1 MIENIKST
9 LKNSF
14 IYSLGSISTKLAGLV
29 LIPLYTDYLTVSEY
43 GILALLEISSQL
55 LIAVFSMKINSALF
69 RWYWDEEYKSKQKP
83 IFFTT
88 FIFTIIISLSLS
100 VILSKFAPYFSSL
113 LFNTENYTYLFRL
126 LLISAALQIISQ
138 IPLTLMRLQEK
149 SILYSSANIARL
161 IITLI
166 VTIYFITSLGKR
178 VEAVYEAQIIGHVI
192 FFIIIIKYILNN
204 IEIRFQSKTLL
215 AMLAFSFPLIFV
227 EVSSVV
233 FNITSRYCLNFL
245 GTLADVGTFSLG
257 FKIANSIHIF
267 LISSAMLAVFPIV
280 FKKMNDPD
288 NKRFYSK
295 LMTYFSFVV
304 MIFILTASIFSKEI
318 IKILTDN
325 REYWVAHEVIP
336 LICLTIFFGMLK
348 TLSLIGLH
356 ITKKTKTIAI
366 ITVLMTLLNIGLN
379 LVFVFYWKSI
389 GAAIATLLSQIVF
402 FISIFQ
408 SAQKQY
414 YIPFEIIK
422 VVKILLIG
430 FILYLLSFVFNEFSS
445 FWRLTLKSTLILIFP
460 LCLYFFQF
468 FEEIELIR
476 IKEYWKRG
484 KDFKNWKNLFTK

>member
-14 IYSLGSISTKLAGLV
+14 IYSLGSISTKLAGLI

-55 LIAVFSMKINSALF
+55 IIAVFSMKINSALF
-69 RWYWDEEYKSKQKP
+69 RWYWEEEYRNKQKS

-88 FIFTIIISLSLS
+88 LIFTVFISLSLCI
-100 VILSKFAPYFSSL
+100 VLLKFTPYFSTL
-113 LFNTENYTYLFRL
+113 LFNTENYTYLIKL

-138 IPLTLMRLQEK
+138 MPLTLMRLQEK
-149 SILYSSANIARL
+149 SILYSSANIVRL

-166 VTIYFITSLGKR
+166 CTIYFIVSLGKR
-178 VEAVYEAQIIGHVI
+178 VEAVYEAQIIGHFI
-192 FFIIIIKYILNN
+192 FFIIIIKYILKN

-257 FKIANSIHIF
+257 FKVANSIHIF

-304 MIFILTASIFSKEI
+304 MIFVLTASIFSKEI
-318 IKILTDN
+318 IRILTDN
-325 REYWVAHEVIP
+325 REYWIAHEVIP

-348 TLSLIGLH
+348 SLSLIGLH

-366 ITVLMTLLNIGLN
+366 ITVMMTLLNICLN
-379 LVFVFYWKSI
+379 LFFVSYWKSI
-389 GAAIATLLSQIVF
+389 GAATATLLSQIVF
-402 FISIFQ
+402 FITIFK

-414 YIPFEIIK
+414 YIPFELIK
-422 VVKILLIG
+422 IGKILFIG
-430 FILYLLSFVFNEFSS
+430 LLLYLLSFIFNEFDL
-445 FWRLTLKSTLILIFP
+445 FWRMTLKSALILIFP
-460 LCLYFFQF
+460 FLLYFFQF

-476 IKEYWKRG
+476 IKEYWKKG
-484 KDFKNWKNLFTK
+484 KDFKNWKNLIIK